1 MNIPI
6 WPGSSSFFPGDTP
19 FGDYDYDYEFQSTAD
34 RIATWC
40 AQRLGYPIMDVELQA
55 RHFYMC
61 FEEATTEFANQ
72 VNMYNARDYM
82 LIAQGNPTSI
92 DLTQK
97 TIKTNL
103 GRLISMAKNYGT
115 EAGSGGNVDVKK
127 GYVTSSLN
135 QQEYDLAAWADA
147 NESGSQIEI
156 KKVYYEAPP
165 AIMRY
170 FDPFVGTG
178 YGSQQLMDSFG
189 WGAYS
194 PSINFMLMPL
204 YADALRIQMIEM
216 NDEIRKSAYSF
227 EINNNKLRIFPI
239 PDGTYLPNIWF
250 DYIVVAERDNP
261 IQNASGSYVSDLSNI
276 PYSNMQYSKING
288 IGKRWIQKYTLALAK
303 EVLGDIRGK
312 YTTVPIPG
320 NELTLNGTELI
331 TQGREE
337 QTQLREELTLTLE
350 ELSRKGQMLRESEIA
365 VAMQTQLAKVPL
377 KIYIK

>member
-19 FGDYDYDYEFQSTAD
+19 FGEYDYDYEFQQIADKTA
-34 RIATWC
+34 IWC

-82 LIAQGNPTSI
+82 LIAQGTTSSI
-92 DLTQK
+92 DMTQK
-97 TIKTNL
+97 TVKTSL
-103 GRLISMAKNYGT
+103 GRLISMARNYGT

-135 QQEYDLAAWADA
+135 QQEYDLAEWADA
-147 NESGSQIEI
+147 NESGSEIEI
-156 KKVYYEAPP
+156 RRVYYEAPP
-165 AIMRY
+165 AITRY

-178 YGSQQLMDSFG
+178 YGSQQLLDSFG

-204 YADALRIQMIEM
+204 YADALRIQMIEI
-216 NDEIRKSAYSF
+216 NDEMRKSAYSF
-227 EINNNKLRIFPI
+227 EIKNNKLRIFPI
-239 PDGTYLPNIWF
+239 PYGTYLPNIWF
-250 DYIVVAERDNP
+250 DYIVVKDRDNP
-261 IQNASGSYVSDLSNI
+261 IQHENGSYISDISNI
-276 PYSNMQYSKING
+276 PYSNIQYSKINA

-303 EVLGDIRGK
+303 EVLGDVRGK

-320 NELTLNGTELI
+320 NEVTLNGVDLVA
-331 TQGREE
+331 QGREE